1 MTTVD
6 WHPFNEDSFPSDN
19 KRYFVT
25 VEVDGEVSI
34 EVATFLPQIKEWTFY
49 FNDAVLAWAELPE
62 PYGRN

>member
-6 WHPFNEDSFPSDN
+6 WHPFNEDNFPSN
-19 KRYFVT
+19 NERYLVT

-49 FNDAVLAWAELPE
+49 FNDEVLAWAELPE
-62 PYGRN
+62 PYGRD